1 MRVRWGFAAL
11 VFCLSAAVLADAA
24 TEAEIGRLQMQL
36 DQLQH
41 LQQSVY
47 QQFQMIQELRRTEI
61 DAQYPQVIQN
71 SPDYAIGN
79 SPPNYDDVVR
89 QRAERDNR
97 IKRYTDDLNR
107 LYAQYQDL
115 EGQKRSL
122 VDRLNLLVQQR

>member
-1 MRVRWGFAAL
+1 MRWGFAAL
-11 VFCLSAAVLADAA
+11 AFCLSAVALADAA
-24 TEAEIGRLQMQL
+24 TEAEIGRLQTQL

-71 SPDYAIGN
+71 SPDYAMG
-79 SPPNYDDVVR
+79 SPPNYEDVVR
-89 QRAERDNR
+89 QKAERDTR
-97 IKRYTDDLNR
+97 IKQYSDDLNR

-115 EGQKRSL
+115 EKQKRSL
-122 VDRLNLLVQQR
+122 IDRLNLLIQQR

>member
-1 MRVRWGFAAL
+1 VRWAFAAL
-11 VFCLSAAVLADAA
+11 ACFLSTVALADAA
-24 TEAEIGRLQMQL
+24 TDAEIGRLQSQL

-71 SPDYAIGN
+71 SPDYAMAN
-79 SPPNYDDVVR
+79 PPPNYEDVVR

-97 IKRYTDDLNR
+97 IKQYTDDLNR
-107 LYAQYQDL
+107 LYAQYRELDN
-115 EGQKRSL
+115 QKRSL
-122 VDRLNLLVQQR
+122 VDRLNLLIQQR

>member
-1 MRVRWGFAAL
+1 VRWAFAAL
-11 VFCLSAAVLADAA
+11 ACFLSTVALADAA
-24 TEAEIGRLQMQL
+24 TDAEIGRLQSQL

-71 SPDYAIGN
+71 SPDYTMAN
-79 SPPNYDDVVR
+79 PPPNYEDVVR

-97 IKRYTDDLNR
+97 IKQYTDDLNR
-107 LYAQYQDL
+107 LYAQYRELDN
-115 EGQKRSL
+115 QKRSL
-122 VDRLNLLVQQR
+122 VDRLNLLIQQR

>member
-1 MRVRWGFAAL
+1 VKWGFAAL
-11 VFCLSAAVLADAA
+11 VSCLSAVALADAA
-24 TEAEIGRLQMQL
+24 TEAEIGRLQTQL

-71 SPDYAIGN
+71 SPDYAMGN

-115 EGQKRSL
+115 ESQKRSL

>member
-1 MRVRWGFAAL
+1 MKWGFAAL

-115 EGQKRSL
+115 EVQKRSL

>member
-1 MRVRWGFAAL
+1 VRWGFAAL
-11 VFCLSAAVLADAA
+11 AYFLSAVALADAA
-24 TEAEIGRLQMQL
+24 TDAEIGRLQTQL
-36 DQLQH
+36 EQLQH

-71 SPDYAIGN
+71 SPDYAMGN
-79 SPPNYDDVVR
+79 PPPNYEDVVR

-97 IKRYTDDLNR
+97 IKQYTYDLNR

-115 EGQKRSL
+115 ENQKRSL
-122 VDRLNLLVQQR
+122 VDRLNVLIQQR

>member
-1 MRVRWGFAAL
+1 MRWGFAAL

>member
-1 MRVRWGFAAL
+1 MKWAFAAL
-11 VFCLSAAVLADAA
+11 ALCLSVVALADAA
-24 TEAEIGRLQMQL
+24 TEAEIRRLQAQL

-71 SPDYAIGN
+71 SPDYAMGN
-79 SPPNYDDVVR
+79 SPPNYEDVMR
-89 QRAERDNR
+89 QRAERDTR
-97 IKRYTDDLNR
+97 IKQYTYDLNR

-115 EGQKRSL
+115 ENQKRAL
-122 VDRLNLLVQQR
+122 IDRLNLLIQQR